1 MGQASEENPNQVKNS
16 VTEVASP
23 PPPPLTPSTTV
34 VSPVLSIQSS
44 GEKLIDALMVYIL
57 FTFTVVLHII
67 IIIIFSVQVG
77 SVHWFLISF
86 NFVWSSNHSRG
97 CCSWCG
103 RRERERLFFFF
114 LVVFGFRN

>member
-67 IIIIFSVQVG
+67 IIIFSVQVG